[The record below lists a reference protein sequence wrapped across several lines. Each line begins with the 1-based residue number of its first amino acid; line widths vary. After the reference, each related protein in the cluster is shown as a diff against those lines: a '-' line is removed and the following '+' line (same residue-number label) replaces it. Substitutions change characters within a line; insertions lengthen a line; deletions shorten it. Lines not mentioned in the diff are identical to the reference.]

1 MRGSENGQT
10 DILRRIG
17 NVEST
22 LVERLDP
29 ILKQREEAK
38 QELDVEPSHNTDST
52 QAPVGQ
58 VGADSQLE
66 TLDDAAVSLGVVA
79 KQLAEERSQLTIGDV
94 TGEEEARVV
103 VGRPENIAVN
113 ARVGD
118 VKAGKKATVVV
129 GVYSESLNMVDIFKR
144 N

>member
-22 LVERLDP
+22 LVERLDSV
-29 ILKQREEAK
+29 LKQREEVK
-38 QELDVEPSHNTDST
+38 QELDMEPSHNTDST

-66 TLDDAAVSLGVVA
+66 TLDDAAVCLGVVA
-79 KQLAEERSQLTIGDV
+79 KQLAKERSQLTIGEV

-103 VGRPENIAVN
+103 VGRPETTDVD
-113 ARVGD
+113 ARIGD

-129 GVYSESLNMVDIFKR
+129 GVYSQNLNMADIFKS